1 MSEYLIK
8 LKFGH
13 FLKFGLLAKW
23 GLIVVFVR
31 TDLSVCREGL
41 RYDFVSVKWSSRW
54 DASVSA
60 IKVIIRDFWH
70 TDKSVRTNS
79 TINPHLAKSP
89 NFNKSQ
95 NFRFFPILD
104 WVWKILDKSPKIPEL
119 SDKSPFRLIE
129 LQFIPKISD
138 LIYPNFINSPNNFQ
152 LIYVLYHF

>member
-1 MSEYLIK
+1 MSENLIK

-13 FLKFGLLAKW
+13 FLKFGLLAKR
-23 GLIVVFVR
+23 GLIVVFSQTAV
-31 TDLSVCREGL
+31 SPCQEGL
-41 RYDFVSVKWSSRW
+41 RYDLTSVKWS
-54 DASVSA
+54 ASVA
-60 IKVIIRDFWH
+60 GYFKLL
-70 TDKSVRTNS
+70 KSCLPHSWGPYFAVRPNS

-119 SDKSPFRLIE
+119 SDKSPFRLSE